1 MTLRLALLKI
11 PVTDVTASVAFYEA
25 VLGRAAVFVSDEYG
39 WAQFDH
45 PEPGLA
51 LYVPGKGGG
60 DATPGGSVG
69 FHLSAPDLDVLH
81 ARLRPLT
88 ETASIHSNADGSKSL
103 ELNDPDGNTL
113 KIMEEHA

>member
-25 VLGRAAVFVSDEYG
+25 VLERSAVFVSDEYG

-45 PEPGLA
+45 PAPGLA

-60 DATPGGSVG
+60 DRVPGGSVD
-69 FHLSAPDLDVLH
+69 FHLAASDLNMLQ
-81 ARLRPLT
+81 ARLKPLT
-88 ETASIHSNADGSKSL
+88 ETATIYTNNDGSQSL

-113 KIMEEHA
+113 KIMADPE